1 MICTEPLLPV
11 EPSLWLGPI
20 ATSADHGHADAS
32 SLVSPFFRPPLLVQL
47 VDYALLLVVIAGFAT
62 LLGQYLMDKAVEVL
76 GRPSLVIFS
85 ESLCME
91 Y

>member
-1 MICTEPLLPV
+1 M
-11 EPSLWLGPI
+11 
-20 ATSADHGHADAS
+20 
-32 SLVSPFFRPPLLVQL
+32 
-47 VDYALLLVVIAGFAT
+47 DYALLLVVIAGFAT